1 MKISFV
7 LNCRLYSK
15 TESAWVVFQKR
26 NNDDLNSGY
35 VRKWKTFHCLEN
47 EQGLSYKKTPFMI
60 LIQENSLK
68 FGIVVIVMLTIML
81 VIVFTIDFYS
91 QYGPVF

>member
-1 MKISFV
+1 MSRKHD
-7 LNCRLYSK
+7 YY
-15 TESAWVVFQKR
+15 
-26 NNDDLNSGY
+26 LNSGY

-91 QYGPVF
+91 QNLCRDPKTPVFQFVPIFNTQC